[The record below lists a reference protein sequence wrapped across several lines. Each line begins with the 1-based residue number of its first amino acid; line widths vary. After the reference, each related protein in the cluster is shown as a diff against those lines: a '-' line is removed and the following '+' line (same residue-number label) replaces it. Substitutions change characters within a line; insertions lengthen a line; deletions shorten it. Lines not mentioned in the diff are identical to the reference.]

1 MQQIMR
7 MQTDNEF
14 QQVKIKDLNGK
25 YNVAMSM
32 TNACGEKAFA
42 AEQKIR
48 EHKRRI
54 FKVKTISDQNKA
66 KISSTTINK
75 RSAENINNFKS
86 EKCKP
91 TPNEIEKKSLE
102 NQRFRTEFNFE
113 RINISKKSSN
123 RLDRYDRKLHSR
135 TKKKYMTNSMLEK
148 KY

>member
-14 QQVKIKDLNGK
+14 QQVKMKDLNSN

-32 TNACGEKAFA
+32 TNVRGEKAFA
-42 AEQKIR
+42 AEQRIR
-48 EHKRRI
+48 ELKRRI
-54 FKVKTISDQNKA
+54 LKLKTISDQNKA
-66 KISSTTINK
+66 KISPTTIIK

-86 EKCKP
+86 EKCKL

-113 RINISKKSSN
+113 RINISKKTSN
-123 RLDRYDRKLHSR
+123 RPDRYDRKLYSR
-135 TKKKYMTNSMLEK
+135 TKKKQMTNSMLEK